1 MGDTVVTILAIVLAA
16 VLMFIFPLMS
26 VADRSDDVSQLS
38 VQTATTE
45 FVEDITTTGR
55 ITLDK
60 YGKLVEEIA
69 ATGNAYDVELEVQ
82 VLDEN
87 PGKKTSQA
95 NSKKIGENVYY
106 SMYTSQILEQL
117 GDASSNRILALK
129 EGDIVSASVKNT
141 NLTLSQ
147 QLKNFFYT
155 VTGNNTYTI
164 AAEHSGIVTTNGA
177 K

>member
-38 VQTATTE
+38 VQNSTTT
-45 FVEDITTTGR
+45 FVDNIRSTGR
-55 ITLDK
+55 ITLADYNK
-60 YGKLVEEIA
+60 FAQEIN
-69 ATGNAYDVELEVQ
+69 ATGNTYDIEIEVK

-87 PGKKTSQA
+87 PGKKTTQSQ
-95 NSKKIGENVYY
+95 KDKIGENVYY
-106 SMYTSQILEQL
+106 SVYTSQIEDILN
-117 GDASSNRILALK
+117 SNKNYNLK
-129 EGDIVSASVKNT
+129 EGDLFSVNVKNT
-141 NLTLSQ
+141 NQTLAQ

-155 VTGNNTYTI
+155 VVGNDTYTI
-164 AAEHSGIVTTNGA
+164 AASHGGMVTATG